1 MTNRFS
7 RKSFIQKTLLAT
19 GGALIASSFFTSCKK
34 YKKPVVRLLDHS
46 NRGHRLRSGAFP
58 AFSEEIKINTL
69 ILGGGVSGLATAY
82 GLSKKGKNDYRLLE
96 LHDHVGGNSLG
107 GKNEVTSY
115 PLGAH
120 YLPIANNH
128 NQALIDFLHEEKII
142 THFDERGLPHYKE
155 EYLCADP
162 DERLYLDGYWQK
174 GLIPFATLSE
184 EERSEIKAFLDQ
196 MEHYK
201 TLKGS
206 DNRYVFDIPIS
217 QCSTDENYIHLD
229 NISFFDWLQSNGWKT
244 APLHWF
250 VDYSCRDDYGT
261 SSKDTSAWA
270 GIHYFSSR
278 KAKASNAESDEI
290 LTWPEGNYFLVKK
303 LSSFILKENIQT
315 GCIIYDVQETQ
326 EHVIVE
332 YFDDIQQRSIRVIAQ
347 QVVYALPLFLLKY
360 MKSDWAKNIY
370 QKTEK
375 QTYAP
380 WMVANLYCNK
390 MPIPELGAPLSWDN
404 VIAYSD
410 SLGYVNSNHQK
421 LESRTKELVLTYY
434 KAFADSDPQASRKKL
449 HEANADQL
457 TEDLLYE
464 LQKVHPDIREIV
476 DEVEIQLWG
485 HAMARPTVGEL
496 WGHRISRNKILN
508 ECRRVQFVHT
518 DVSGISIF
526 EEAFDNAMRAVN
538 HILNS
543 KEV

>member
-19 GGALIASSFFTSCKK
+19 GGALLAPAVFTSCKND
-34 YKKPVVRLLDHS
+34 KKPLVRLLDHS
-46 NRGHRLRSGAFP
+46 NRGHRMRSGNFP
-58 AFSEEIKINTL
+58 TFSEEKKIKTL
-69 ILGGGVSGLATAY
+69 ILGGGVSGLTSAY
-82 GLSKKGKNDYRLLE
+82 RLSKKGENDYIVLE
-96 LHDHVGGNSLG
+96 LHDKPGGNSLG
-107 GKNEVTSY
+107 GENNVTSY

-128 NQALIDFLHEEKII
+128 NRALIDFLHDEKII
-142 THFDERGLPHYKE
+142 THFDEKGLPHYNE

-162 DERLYLDGYWQK
+162 HERLYLDGFWQK
-174 GLIPFATLSE
+174 GLIPFVTLSE

-196 MEHYK
+196 MEYFK

-206 DNRYVFDIPIS
+206 DSRYVFDIPIS
-217 QCSTDENYIHLD
+217 QCSVDESFIHLD
-229 NISFFDWLQSNGWKT
+229 NISFFDWLHSKGWKS

-278 KAKASNAESDEI
+278 KAKASNADSDEI

-303 LSSFILKENIQT
+303 LLRHIPEKNIQT
-315 GCIIYDVQETQ
+315 GCIIYDIKELSD
-326 EHVIVE
+326 HVIVD
-332 YFDDIQQRSIRVIAQ
+332 YYDDVLQKSVRVIAEH
-347 QVVYALPLFLLKY
+347 VVYALPMFLLKY
-360 MKSDWAKNIY
+360 MPSDWAQRIY
-370 QKTEK
+370 EKVEK

-380 WMVANLYCNK
+380 WMVANLYCNRA
-390 MPIPELGAPLSWDN
+390 PLPDDGAPLSWDN

-421 LESRTKELVLTYY
+421 LESRPKELVLTYY
-434 KAFADSDPQASRKKL
+434 KAFAASDAHAYRSAL
-449 HEANADQL
+449 HETKADQL
-457 TEDLLYE
+457 ADEILYE
-464 LQKVHPDIREIV
+464 LQKVHPDIRYIV

-496 WGHRISRNKILN
+496 WGRRISRNKILS
-508 ECRRVQFVHT
+508 ESQRVRFVHT
-518 DVSGISIF
+518 DISGISIF
-526 EEAFDNAMRAVN
+526 EEAFDNATRAVDD
-538 HILNS
+538 ILNS
-543 KEV
+543 KYK

>member
-19 GGALIASSFFTSCKK
+19 GGALLAPSFFTSCKN

-46 NRGHRLRSGAFP
+46 NRGHRLRNGAFP
-58 AFSEEIKINTL
+58 PISEEIKINTL

-128 NQALIDFLHEEKII
+128 NQALIDFLYEEKII

-174 GLIPFATLSE
+174 GLIPFATLND

-196 MEHYK
+196 MEYYK

-217 QCSTDENYIHLD
+217 QCSADENYIHLD
-229 NISFFDWLQSNGWKT
+229 NISFFDWLQSKGWKT

-303 LSSFILKENIQT
+303 LSSFIPKENIQT

-360 MKSDWAKNIY
+360 MKNDWAKNIY
-370 QKTEK
+370 QKIEK

-390 MPIPELGAPLSWDN
+390 MPMRELGAPLSWDN

-449 HEANADQL
+449 HEAKADQL
-457 TEDLLYE
+457 AEDLLYE
-464 LQKVHPDIREIV
+464 LQKVHPDIRDIV
-476 DEVEIQLWG
+476 NEVEIQLWG

-496 WGHRISRNKILN
+496 WGRRISRNKILN

-526 EEAFDNAMRAVN
+526 EEAFDNATRAVN